1 MSDRGQLK
9 KTAHLSEVPAA
20 WEAGPRGAKPRRLVS
35 TRTIVV
41 YGTLFVAAA
50 YYLLPLYVMI
60 VTSFKPMIEI
70 RQGGIL
76 ALPHAFT
83 LEPWRLAWSQVCT
96 GAACEGIRGGFW
108 NSVRITVPSTLNL
121 DLEGMYTDIT
131 VEGANGTV
139 EAETLQGDIIIR
151 GGRGTVRADATTGEV
166 LVEGAEGEI
175 EVETAAGDIRFVNV
189 GGSVVAES
197 TGGDIFFENARAT
210 SVDAG
215 STGGRIQYQ
224 GTFQQSGRYF
234 FGSHGGS
241 VLLIVPEG
249 TSAAFNL
256 ASVHGSVTTNVNGTL
271 QRLERGQR
279 NSITVGTGGAIVE
292 VETFGGR
299 IAVMREGTE
308 GALQQ

>member
-1 MSDRGQLK
+1 MNGLV
-9 KTAHLSEVPAA
+9 TAALVALSMAQQTDTIIPLDGATLLDV
-20 WEAGPRGAKPRRLVS
+20 EADGG
-35 TRTIVV
+35 TIVV
-41 YGTLFVAAA
+41 GTWDRDEVRVQAAHSIRTFISIERSRNGTLSVESDANRGPA
-50 YYLLPLYVMI
+50 
-60 VTSFKPMIEI
+60 
-70 RQGGIL
+70 GI
-76 ALPHAFT
+76 ADFT
-83 LEPWRLAWSQVCT
+83 
-96 GAACEGIRGGFW
+96 
-108 NSVRITVPSTLNL
+108 ITVPSSLNL
-121 DLEGMYTDIT
+121 NLEGMYTDIT

-151 GGRGTVRADATTGEV
+151 GGRGTIRADATTGEV

-175 EVETAAGDIRFVNV
+175 EVETAAGDIRFVSV

-197 TGGDIFFENARAT
+197 AGGDIFFENTRAT

-215 STGGRIQYQ
+215 STGGRLQYQ
-224 GTFQQSGRYF
+224 GTFQPAGSYF

-249 TSAAFNL
+249 TSATFNL
-256 ASVHGSVTTNVNGTL
+256 ASIHGSVTTNLNGTL

-279 NSITVGTGGAIVE
+279 HSITVGTGGAIVE

-299 IAVMREGTE
+299 IAVMRQGTE